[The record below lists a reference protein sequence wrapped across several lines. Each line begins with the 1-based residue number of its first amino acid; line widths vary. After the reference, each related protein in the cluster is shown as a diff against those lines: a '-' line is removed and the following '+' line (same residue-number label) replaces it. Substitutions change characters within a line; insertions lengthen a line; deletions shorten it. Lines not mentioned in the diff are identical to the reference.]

1 VAPKSSSASTD
12 VTASAQSLV
21 QALRTASTLAL
32 PIRPAGEGTSPDL
45 SDDALAVAQALD
57 LDLAGLASRL
67 AVTGRTG
74 EVGAVPVA
82 RNGFAVE
89 QVLLVGVGAAS
100 PADLRRAAA
109 AAVRRA
115 TGHRRLAT
123 NIGAEADA
131 DGRRAVAEGAG
142 LAAYSFSRRGR
153 AQGGG
158 HRPVRRV
165 DLLGFADDASLRRAR
180 ITVSATHVARDLAN
194 TPGDELTPAA
204 MVARARRLASS
215 AGLRIRV
222 RDEAAL
228 RREGFGGLLGVGAG
242 SVHPPALIELT
253 YRPRGADAGTP
264 HVVLVGKGITFD
276 SGGLSLKPSAPML
289 PMKTD
294 MAGSAAVLAA
304 MSALADLE
312 VPVAVTGLLAMA
324 ENLPSGSATRPGDVL
339 THFDGRTT
347 EVMNTDAEGRLVLA
361 DAIGYAASRL
371 HPDLIVDLAT
381 LTGAVTVAL
390 GRRVAGLFA
399 TDEGLASALELAA
412 QQSGE
417 PVWRLPLIE
426 DYRYA
431 IDSPIADQ
439 SNTGRDPQLGG
450 GAITAALFLQPFAA
464 GTPWAHIDLAGPAR
478 SDSEVDDV
486 PRGATGFGTRLL
498 LRWLEA
504 GPGQGRRSVR
514 RS

>member
-1 VAPKSSSASTD
+1 VPPTSSSSSSPSTRVRASGQTE
-12 VTASAQSLV
+12 V

-32 PIRPAGEGTSPDL
+32 PVRPGSEQAPDLGPAGAAV
-45 SDDALAVAQALD
+45 SDALD
-57 LDLAGLASRL
+57 LDLVALATRL
-67 AVTGRTG
+67 GVTGRTG
-74 EVGAVPVA
+74 EVAAVPVA
-82 RNGFAVE
+82 REGLAVE
-89 QVLLVGVGAAS
+89 QVLLVGVGDQA
-100 PADLRRAAA
+100 PTDLRRAAA
-109 AAVRRA
+109 AAARRA
-115 TGHRRLAT
+115 TGHPRMACS
-123 NIGAEADA
+123 IGSDADA
-131 DGRRAVAEGAG
+131 LGRRAVAEGVG
-142 LAAYSFSRRGR
+142 LAAYLFSRR
-153 AQGGG
+153 AQSELP
-158 HRPVRRV
+158 RRQPVRRV
-165 DLLGFADDASLRRAR
+165 DLLGFPDDDAVSRAR
-180 ITVSATHVARDLAN
+180 TCVAATHLARDLAN
-194 TPGDELTPAA
+194 TPGDELTPVA
-204 MVARARRLASS
+204 MVARARRVANG
-215 AGLRIRV
+215 AGLAMKV

-228 RREGFGGLLGVGAG
+228 RREGFGGIVGVGAG
-242 SVHPPALIELT
+242 SAHPPALIELS
-253 YRPRGADAGTP
+253 YRPRGANARTP

-339 THFDGRTT
+339 THYDGRTS

-371 HPDLIVDLAT
+371 RPDLIVDLAT

-399 TDEGLASALELAA
+399 SDEGLAGALEVAA
-412 QQSGE
+412 QESGE

-439 SNTGRDPQLGG
+439 SNTGRDPQLGA

-464 GTPWAHIDLAGPAR
+464 GIPWAHIDLAGPAR
-478 SDSEVDDV
+478 SDSEADDV

-504 GPGQGRRSVR
+504 GACTD
-514 RS
+514 